1 MVGQAHVRCAY
12 GPGAAVV
19 GLVSGCEGPVRAAP
33 QPAITVTGQWHV
45 RKWHVRKWHAQKINK
60 VRKWHAQK
68 INKFALSSE
77 FCIEVRIWHFCIEV
91 RIWHFCIEVR
101 IWHFSRTLAFYSDR

>member
-33 QPAITVTGQWHV
+33 QPAITVTGQWHARKWHA
-45 RKWHVRKWHAQKINK
+45 RKWHV
-60 VRKWHAQK
+60 QK

-77 FCIEVRIWHFCIEV
+77 FCIELRIWHFCIEV
-91 RIWHFCIEVR
+91 RIWHFP
-101 IWHFSRTLAFYSDR
+101 RTLAYYSDR

>member
-45 RKWHVRKWHAQKINK
+45 RKWH
-60 VRKWHAQK
+60 AQK

-77 FCIEVRIWHFCIEV
+77 FCIELRIL
-91 RIWHFCIEVR
+91 HFCIEVR
-101 IWHFSRTLAFYSDR
+101 IWHFSRTLAYYSDR